1 MIKLTF
7 QEIIK
12 ILSQPEISFT
22 QCSEILAWID
32 INEKIH
38 DKQKQAREVL
48 FRLLDRKQT
57 LPELIVPILFDYVEN
72 LGYYPYLESQ
82 QEKMSLKSLLHYEFF
97 RSENIPEIVMHQKQ
111 AEVYHLLSKE
121 KSVILSAPTSFGKS
135 LIIEEIVASNKYK
148 NIVIILPTLA
158 LIDEVR
164 QKLGKYAGVYKLVF
178 TTKQKIGESNIF
190 ILTPEKF
197 IELEN
202 LPQIEFFIIDEF
214 YKISYNNDDDERV
227 NVLNHVFYK
236 LMKQTNKFYLLGPN
250 IDSIPNNFE
259 EIYGCKFISSN
270 YATVATDEIY
280 IARNPSS
287 AFEQLT
293 QLLDELQEPTL
304 IYCQSPA
311 SSEKYARILAELYL
325 TQKRPQTTVHD
336 DAIDWIKKNIHS
348 DWSLTKT
355 LRAKIAFHHGVV
367 PRYLGRYIVNEF
379 NKGNIKY
386 LFCTSTLIEGINTS
400 AKNVVIFENK
410 KGKSNITHFDYK
422 NICGRAGRMRKYFVG
437 KVYNFHT
444 PPRQSRTHV
453 DFPWFT
459 QDSSSEE
466 VLIQLDYSDLKEGSK
481 QKIENYLNQDILD
494 LDVIK
499 RNNNLT
505 VSGQIE
511 LAKELTNK
519 INYYHRYLD
528 WSQFPS
534 SAQLK
539 VCCELIWKYFVR
551 NPRDGIYSDKMLHFY
566 VNTYRMSP
574 QPVTASFIKS
584 IIINDNKIKTTDE
597 AVQKALKIIRKWFE
611 FRFPKLLLGLEQ
623 IQKAIFS
630 KHQMTYGDYKMFA
643 SSIES
648 GLINPTLSDLEE
660 FGLPLSLLR
669 KIEKF
674 LINIEDQDLDG
685 VINQIKNLDIKKL
698 YLDKFEQ
705 KLLEEFLLN

>member
-1 MIKLTF
+1 MSKLNFYEIKT
-7 QEIIK
+7 
-12 ILSQPEISFT
+12 ILSLPEVSLD

-32 INEKIH
+32 VNEKIS
-38 DKQKQAREVL
+38 DQQKHAREIL
-48 FRLLDRKQT
+48 FRLLDRKQS
-57 LPELIVPILFDYVEN
+57 LPQAILPVLFDYVEN
-72 LGYYPYLESQ
+72 LGYYPYLEANK
-82 QEKMSLKSLLHYEFF
+82 EGMSLKSTLHYEFF

-111 AEVYHLLSKE
+111 AEVYNLLSNE
-121 KSVILSAPTSFGKS
+121 RSVILSAPTSFGKS
-135 LIIEEIVASNKYK
+135 LIIEEIVASNKYN

-164 QKLGKYAGVYKLVF
+164 QKLSRYAGVYKLIF
-178 TTKQKIGESNIF
+178 TTKQRIGEKNIF

-202 LPQIEFFIIDEF
+202 FPQVEFFIIDEF
-214 YKISYNNDDDERV
+214 YKVSYNNDDDERV

-236 LMKQTNKFYLLGPN
+236 LMKQTKSFYLLGPN
-250 IDSIPNNFE
+250 IDTIPNTFE
-259 EIYGCKFISSN
+259 ETYGCEFLSTN

-280 IARNPSS
+280 INRNPGNE
-287 AFEQLT
+287 FEQLKE
-293 QLLDELQEPTL
+293 LLDQLEEPTL

-311 SSEKYARILAELYL
+311 SSEKHAKLLAEIY
-325 TQKRPQTTVHD
+325 QEQNRNQTTVHI
-336 DAIDWIKKNIHS
+336 DAIEWIKKNIHPE
-348 DWSLTKT
+348 WSLTKT
-355 LRAKIAFHHGVV
+355 LESKIAFHHGVI

-410 KGKSNITHFDYK
+410 KGRGKITHFDYK
-422 NICGRAGRMRKYFVG
+422 NICGRAGRMRRYFVG
-437 KVYNFHT
+437 NVYSFHT
-444 PPRQSRTHV
+444 PPEQLSMHV

-466 VLIQLDYSDLKEGSK
+466 VLIQLDYSDLKDGSR
-481 QKIENYLNQDILD
+481 QKIQNYIDQDFLD

-519 INYYHRYLD
+519 IDYYHRFLN
-528 WSQFPS
+528 WSQFPTS
-534 SAQLK
+534 IQLK
-539 VCCELIWKYFVR
+539 VCCELIWKYFVV
-551 NPRDGIYSDKMLHFY
+551 NPKDGVFSDKMLHYY
-566 VNTYRMSP
+566 VNSYRMSQ
-574 QPVTASFIKS
+574 QPITASFIKN
-584 IIINDNKIKTTDE
+584 ILMNDKKVKDTDD

-623 IQKAIFS
+623 IQKSIFL
-630 KHQMTYGDYKMFA
+630 KHKKTYGDYKMFA

-669 KIEKF
+669 KVEKY
-674 LINIEDQDLDG
+674 LNNIEDQDLDG
-685 VINQIKNLDIKKL
+685 VIGQIKKL
-698 YLDKFEQ
+698 DISKINLDKFEK
-705 KLLEEFLLN
+705 KLLEEFIGS